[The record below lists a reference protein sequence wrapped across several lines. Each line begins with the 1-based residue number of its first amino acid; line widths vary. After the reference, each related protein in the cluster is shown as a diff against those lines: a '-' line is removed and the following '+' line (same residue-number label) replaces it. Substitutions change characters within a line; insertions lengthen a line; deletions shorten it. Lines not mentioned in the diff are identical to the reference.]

1 MELDVL
7 HLDRLASRVAARAL
21 EHNLV
26 VQPEPELGH
35 ARQVA
40 LHLDC
45 AEDLGADDVT
55 VCVDLQ
61 EGQQQFRHW

>member
-7 HLDRLASRVAARAL
+7 HLDRLASRVAAGAL
-21 EHNLV
+21 EHDLV
-26 VQPEPELGH
+26 VEPEPELGH

-40 LHLDC
+40 LHLPC
-45 AEDLGADDVT
+45 AKDLGADDAA

-61 EGQQQFRHW
+61 QGQ